1 MIELYCQHCGHHL
14 KIPDKYA
21 GQSGTCKN
29 CGKQIVVPVVGFEP
43 DPAPAPIQKTKDIPY
58 KWIGATAA
66 VMALLAIGIY
76 SFVSRDDTPLPPATS
91 SEVVT
96 AKYPE
101 TSKPNT
107 DPPEAEARIQPRTVV
122 FPEDRSVGRVMMRDR
137 GGPNTFGSNIGP
149 AQGPVMVPEGQEVG
163 LFVNNFHPGDIAFLE
178 AFGPNELDY
187 LMLVHAALTDDD
199 VKYIEH
205 LSGLKF
211 LLFEYCDLSDV
222 GLRSFRGFVNLEFL
236 GLGGTKITD
245 DGLATLS
252 SLTRLEGLSVGGTRI
267 TERGIRSLKSLP
279 LKTIMLNGFTLTPAM
294 MDVLKEFP
302 GLTMMRID
310 SGRPDD
316 ADRIPG
322 GDRPTSLESILM
334 LRQITQLQTLVLDG
348 KLHNDSLIPALSQL
362 THLKKIEFWGTSVT
376 AAGRDELRRLLPN
389 CTIP

>member
-1 MIELYCQHCGHHL
+1 MIELYCQHCGHPL
-14 KIPDKYA
+14 KIPDQYA

-29 CGKQIVVPVVGFEP
+29 CGKKILVPAVGLEP
-43 DPAPAPIQKTKDIPY
+43 DPAPAPAEKAKDIPY

-76 SFVSRDDTPLPPATS
+76 SFVSRDTS
-91 SEVVT
+91 SVT
-96 AKYPE
+96 PSSDVAAAKSPE
-101 TSKPNT
+101 ASKPIT
-107 DPPEAEARIQPRTVV
+107 DPPEVEARIQPRTVV
-122 FPEDRSVGRVMMRDR
+122 FPKDRPVGRVMMRER
-137 GGPNTFGSNIGP
+137 GDPNYFGSNIGP
-149 AQGPVMVPEGQEVG
+149 AQGPVMVPEGQELG

-178 AFGPNELDY
+178 AFGSNELDY

-222 GLRSFRGFVNLEFL
+222 GLRSFQGFVNLDFL

-267 TERGIRSLKSLP
+267 TDRGIRSLKSLP
-279 LKTIMLNGFTLTPAM
+279 LKTIMLNGFMLTPSMIDA
-294 MDVLKEFP
+294 LKEFP
-302 GLTMMRID
+302 NLTMMRID

-322 GDRPTSLESILM
+322 GDRPTSLESILK
-334 LRQITQLQTLVLDG
+334 LRQITQLQTLVLAG
-348 KLHNDSLIPALSQL
+348 KLHDDSLIPALSQL
-362 THLKKIEFWGTSVT
+362 THLKKIQFEKTSVT
-376 AAGRDELRRLLPN
+376 AAGRDELRRALPD